1 MQKVTN
7 TVKMYFPLM
16 PDCYK
21 RYYLEGGHD
30 SICMEEHMIG
40 TESFYNIPGPW
51 EERRQE
57 GYETPR
63 SSGESRSTYDF
74 HT

>member
-1 MQKVTN
+1 MNIQRATN

-16 PDCYK
+16 QEILSG
-21 RYYLEGGHD
+21 RWSQQYLYGGAHD
-30 SICMEEHMIG
+30 WYRD
-40 TESFYNIPGPW
+40 SFYNIPGPW

-63 SSGESRSTYDF
+63 SSGESKSTYDF